1 MSKYVALVSFSG
13 AISMYKGEERELK
26 SKELISDLLRAQYIE
41 EIKVINEKPV
51 IEVIKEEKTTN
62 EEINEVVES
71 EDK

>member
-13 AISMYKGEERELK
+13 SISMYKGEERELK